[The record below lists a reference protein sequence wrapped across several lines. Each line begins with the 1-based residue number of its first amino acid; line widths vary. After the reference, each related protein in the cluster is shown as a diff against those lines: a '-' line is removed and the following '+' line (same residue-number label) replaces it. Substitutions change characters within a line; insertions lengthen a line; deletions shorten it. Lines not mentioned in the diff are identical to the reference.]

1 MCHLC
6 PALCRHSAR
15 RSCHNRYQWPS
26 GHHLM
31 GQSETRQEFNLE
43 PRIGLKYKICSDVSF
58 QHLCLFLIFFFFPF
72 LMISQINM
80 TMFIAM
86 CLKSP
91 KIIVTPLGE
100 KSPHMTRHP
109 WNFSL
114 HKSKWTTL
122 VSLTSTLEICSC
134 TPVFQLELGRV
145 WGFFKRGKHD
155 GTCLPVTEI
164 GKEERDN

>member
-1 MCHLC
+1 
-6 PALCRHSAR
+6 
-15 RSCHNRYQWPS
+15 
-26 GHHLM
+26 M

-58 QHLCLFLIFFFFPF
+58 QHLCLFLIIFFLSFFLNDF
-72 LMISQINM
+72 SQINM

-109 WNFSL
+109 
-114 HKSKWTTL
+114 
-122 VSLTSTLEICSC
+122 
-134 TPVFQLELGRV
+134 
-145 WGFFKRGKHD
+145 
-155 GTCLPVTEI
+155 
-164 GKEERDN
+164 